1 MINAG
6 ELDKRIT
13 LQAPTVTRGSDGSEI
28 IVYTDIATV
37 WASYLVQGGKEFYYA
52 QKINAE
58 TTAVFKIRHRAN
70 LNTRYRIYYNKRYF
84 YVLSIDDSVSDELK
98 LACKEVI

>member
-6 ELDKRIT
+6 ELNKRIT
-13 LQAPTVTRGSDGSEI
+13 LQAPTVTRGGDGAEI
-28 IVYTDIATV
+28 IVYADIATV
-37 WASYLVQGGKEFYYA
+37 WASYLVQGGREFYSA

-58 TTAVFKIRHRAN
+58 TTAVFKIRYRAN
-70 LNTRYRIYYNKRYF
+70 LDTRYRVYYNKRYF
-84 YVLSIDDSVSDELK
+84 YILFIDDSIPGELK